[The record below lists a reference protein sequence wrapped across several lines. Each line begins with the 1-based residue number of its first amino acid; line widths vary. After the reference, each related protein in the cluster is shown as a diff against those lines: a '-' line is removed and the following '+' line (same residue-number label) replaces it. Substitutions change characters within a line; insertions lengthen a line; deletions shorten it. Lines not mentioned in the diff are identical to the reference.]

1 MRFAITTELIRPD
14 ALHSEVRG
22 DGDGAIVTFSGV
34 VRNHSGDVA
43 TDHLVYEA
51 YPEMAERKMAEIGE
65 EVKQRWPIGD
75 MAVVHRV
82 GRVEVGEISVVIAVA
97 SPHRAE
103 AFEACSYAI
112 DRLKESVPIWKKEV
126 GPDGHYWTEVP
137 VAAAVVD

>member
-43 TDHLVYEA
+43 TDYLVYEA

-75 MAVVHRV
+75 MAIVHRV

-126 GPDGHYWTEVP
+126 GSDGHCWTEVP
-137 VAAAVVD
+137 AAAAAVD